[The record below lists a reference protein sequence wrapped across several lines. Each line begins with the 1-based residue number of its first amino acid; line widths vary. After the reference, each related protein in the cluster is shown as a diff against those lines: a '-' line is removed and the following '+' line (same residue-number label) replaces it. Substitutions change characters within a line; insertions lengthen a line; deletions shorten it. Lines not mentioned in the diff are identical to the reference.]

1 MNRFPDL
8 DGNNIRMKIILLLAV
23 LISVTG
29 HAHYDEAYYH
39 GSSAVAD
46 NSGWMAAVD
55 GSKLL
60 SQLSVVGTH
69 NSMSLYGGD
78 IAQTQSMSLIDQL
91 NSGVRALDIRV
102 KYDDGNMAIYHGIF
116 FQYAYLGNNVFS
128 VVSNFLAQ
136 NPTETIIM
144 HIQQEEYEDAV
155 GVQFGRKIDV
165 LASQHN
171 LPVWNGHTNP
181 RLKNVRGKVI
191 ITYKNFPPIKIDAMP
206 RSYFSDSEQGWKMS
220 HNWELHDKWQVIKR
234 FFKTADNGSYGTK
247 YRHSLAFSIGVF
259 PYFAASGH
267 VSHGKGASR
276 LATDYTTPGWSG
288 TYPDFPR
295 VSCFIGICTIAFEG
309 LNTLAADY
317 IGAGNIKRLGV
328 LWADF
333 PGKRLINNVNAL
345 NFGK

>member
-1 MNRFPDL
+1 
-8 DGNNIRMKIILLLAV
+8 MK
-23 LISVTG
+23 
-29 HAHYDEAYYH
+29 YYH
-39 GSSAVAD
+39 GSAAVAN

-78 IAQTQSMSLIDQL
+78 IVQTQSMSLINQL

-116 FQYAYLGNNVFS
+116 FQYAYLGNDVFS
-128 VVSNFLAQ
+128 VVSDFLLQ

-144 HIQQEEYEDAV
+144 HIQQEENDSPV
-155 GVQFGRKIDV
+155 GLKFGRQIDV

-171 LPVWNGHTNP
+171 LPVWNGHRNP
-181 RLKNVRGKVI
+181 RLENVRGKLIV
-191 ITYKNFPPIKIDAMP
+191 TYRNFSPVNIKAFP
-206 RSYFSDSEQGWKMS
+206 LSYFRNSEQGWVMS
-220 HNWELHDKWQVIKR
+220 HNWELHDKWQVIKG
-234 FFKTADNGSYGTK
+234 FFKTADNDRSDTK
-247 YRHSLAFSIGVF
+247 YRHSLAFSKGVF

-267 VSHGKGASR
+267 VSYGTGASR
-276 LATDYTTPGWSG
+276 LATGYTTPGWSG

-317 IGAGNIKRLGV
+317 IGGGNIKRLGV

-345 NFGK
+345 NLAKQG